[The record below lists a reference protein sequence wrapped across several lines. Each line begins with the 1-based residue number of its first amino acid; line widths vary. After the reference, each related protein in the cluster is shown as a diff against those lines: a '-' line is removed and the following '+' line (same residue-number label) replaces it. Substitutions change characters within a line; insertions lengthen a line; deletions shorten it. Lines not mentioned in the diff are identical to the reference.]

1 MMSLSPEGSAT
12 CMWTSRCESD
22 SSAAAGHLVEFHV
35 SLCAAGATPARLVHT
50 PQLIR
55 VWSLASA
62 PGFLPLPVSG
72 SSGIYRFDSL
82 VPPGFCPWI
91 DLELAFVCISH
102 SASSQRARA
111 GCRFRAWLAV
121 LSSPRSLLPAAGR
134 AQWAGCDSSQ
144 EHAILSL
151 SLPVR
156 PRGHPVTPLPPL
168 PLSWPVDSHTGALI
182 LTRGFAFLCFL
193 PALR

>member
-1 MMSLSPEGSAT
+1 MP
-12 CMWTSRCESD
+12 
-22 SSAAAGHLVEFHV
+22 
-35 SLCAAGATPARLVHT
+35 AGATPARLVHT

-102 SASSQRARA
+102 SAGSQRARA

-134 AQWAGCDSSQ
+134 APPPPPSGQAVTVLRSMPSFPYLCLCDR
-144 EHAILSL
+144 EGIR
-151 SLPVR
+151 SLPS
-156 PRGHPVTPLPPL
+156 PAPPL
-168 PLSWPVDSHTGALI
+168 MAGGFPHRCSHLNTWLRFS
-182 LTRGFAFLCFL
+182 LL
-193 PALR
+193 PTSSALRKKRMAAVLSHL

>member
-12 CMWTSRCESD
+12 CMWTSRCESN

-102 SASSQRARA
+102 SAGSQRARA

-134 AQWAGCDSSQ
+134 APPPPPSGQAVTVLRSMPSFAYLCLCDR
-144 EHAILSL
+144 EGIR
-151 SLPVR
+151 SLPSPCSPSHGRWIPTQV
-156 PRGHPVTPLPPL
+156 
-168 PLSWPVDSHTGALI
+168 LSS
-182 LTRGFAFLCFL
+182 
-193 PALR
+193 